1 VDNTASGRHPLDVSW
16 SNLTAVP
23 GEVVVPKRPM
33 KHVRYSFK
41 ATVRVIGKASRWPN
55 AEFIKQKKRIK
66 ILKIRTPN
74 GPSNTRTHAFSLL
87 SRENDFCNASNHLW
101 WW

>member
-1 VDNTASGRHPLDVSW
+1 MKSNTQTQNAPSYHHLVFSRKIHPELESVRVGRRWHLRVDNTASGRHPLDVSW

-55 AEFIKQKKRIK
+55 AEFC
-66 ILKIRTPN
+66 
-74 GPSNTRTHAFSLL
+74 G
-87 SRENDFCNASNHLW
+87 
-101 WW
+101 